1 MLCDSEVSELDSPCH
16 SWLWET
22 LPDTAPCLATQQ
34 GHLLPLAWAPFIVT
48 EVEEAEDTEG
58 SSGAPRATPGSR
70 ALPPTASA
78 RQSWGASGADPGLLL
93 LSLLGTSLPQ
103 AAAPGSGTGTHMLTL
118 KRSTYQTTTRM
129 TEPTY

>member
-78 RQSWGASGADPGLLL
+78 RQSWGASGADPG
-93 LSLLGTSLPQ
+93 
-103 AAAPGSGTGTHMLTL
+103 AAPAQPARDKPPPGRCPRLWDWHPHVDIEE
-118 KRSTYQTTTRM
+118 KHIPDYN
-129 TEPTY
+129 PTD